1 MEAYALYILIAG
13 LVIVAAG
20 WLWLVIRAFRQGFWW
35 GIGVLLFP
43 PLGLLFIPMHWHRA
57 ALPFGV
63 ILLGGA
69 VIAFPYVY
77 NRLVPVDLGPH
88 EKIVDGELHLGLNG
102 WNRKD
107 YSVLKSKQNAVVV
120 QMANGDVTDET
131 LEYLKGMSALRD
143 LDLNN
148 TRITDQGLRILK
160 DLPRLEILRLANT
173 AITDQ
178 GFREHLFDKESLRQ
192 VDLRGTQVTRET
204 AQAWRK
210 AGEKR
215 GVMQ

>member
-1 MEAYALYILIAG
+1 MEAYALHILIAG

-63 ILLGGA
+63 MLLGGA
-69 VIAFPYVY
+69 VFAFPYVY

-88 EKIVDGELHLGLNG
+88 EKIVDGELHLGLTG
-102 WNRKD
+102 WDRKD
-107 YSVLKSKQNAVVV
+107 YSILKSKQKVVDL
-120 QMANGDVTDET
+120 QMANGDVTDDT
-131 LEYLKGMSALRD
+131 LEYLKGMSALKT
-143 LDLNN
+143 LDLRN
-148 TRITDQGLRILK
+148 TKITDEGLRILK
-160 DLPRLEILRLANT
+160 DLPSLETLYLANT

-178 GFREHLFDKESLRQ
+178 GFREHLFDKESLRR
-192 VDLRGTQVTRET
+192 VDLKGTQVTPDT
-204 AQAWRK
+204 IKAWREADK
-210 AGEKR
+210 KR
-215 GVMQ
+215 RVMQ